1 MVLINMHGVMDIQ
14 DFLDHKKRI
23 KPMFRDEVFFDQ
35 LRKELPPVF
44 TREFAYE
51 KIGRIFSAKSMSN
64 ADALGTGPAVKVKI
78 GKKIGYERDSFLQY
92 LRGKMNH
99 NVPHVKK
106 KITSIICPI
115 QHHSERFDL
124 D

>member
-1 MVLINMHGVMDIQ
+1 
-14 DFLDHKKRI
+14 
-23 KPMFRDEVFFDQ
+23 MFRDEVFFDQ

-44 TREFAYE
+44 TRKFASE
-51 KIGRIFSAKSMSN
+51 KIGRIFSVKSMSN

-92 LRGKMNH
+92 LRGKMKH

-106 KITSIICPI
+106 EITSIICPI